1 MTIPQSSGWQN
12 KSTTLY
18 CVTIRLKPY
27 DIRIFGN
34 KRNRNQSLYMPD
46 DMYRKVEKSI
56 HAEMDMYRKVAKS
69 IHI

>member
-12 KSTTLY
+12 KPIALY
-18 CVTIRLKPY
+18 CTTIRLKPY

-34 KRNRNQSLYMPD
+34 LRNRNQSLYMPD